1 MSDETSPANG
11 VVAPGVIDGD
21 IRPDPEGLDGGGIE
35 DQNPCMAMRIVGIK
49 VRDDSNICDFDA
61 GEQQLKRGEIV
72 VIETAEGPAMGEV
85 CTEVRKAHS
94 GSVCRRLGRVVR
106 PASAHEKTR
115 YYEIKSKEKE
125 IFQYCYDKVV
135 EKGLE
140 MSLIC
145 AEQRIDGSKTTLYF
159 TADGRVD
166 FRELVK
172 DLVSRF
178 RTRIE
183 MRQIGVRHQ
192 AKMVGG
198 LGLCGRPLCCSS
210 FLKGFDPVT
219 IKMAKEQNL
228 SLNPAKISGMCC
240 RLMCC
245 LSFENAYYH
254 EVRKDFPKVGK
265 KVMTKKGEGKVVR
278 QNVLKKTIT
287 ILNKEGDEVEITQDE
302 LS

>member
-11 VVAPGVIDGD
+11 APGVIDGD
-21 IRPDPEGLDGGGIE
+21 TRPDPEGLDGGKLV
-35 DQNPCMAMRIVGIK
+35 DQNPCTAVRIVGIK
-49 VRDDSNICDFDA
+49 VREDSNIYDFEA
-61 GEQQLKRGEIV
+61 GEQQLKRGDIV
-72 VIETAEGPAMGEV
+72 VIESAEGPAMGEV

-94 GSVCRRLGRVVR
+94 GSVCRRLGRVVH
-106 PASAHEKTR
+106 PAAEHEKTR
-115 YYEIKSKEKE
+115 YYEVKSREKE
-125 IFQYCYDKVV
+125 IFHYCYDKVV

-287 ILNKEGDEVEITQDE
+287 ILNKEGEEVEITQDE